1 MSSLYVDTL
10 VSSKHSSIVIS
21 GHVRYYRGPSIFF
34 VEINRLTERG
44 EINHQR
50 VVDANFMPNYI
61 TPELLTLTQRSN
73 FLNLSD
79 RLLSSM

>member
-44 EINHQR
+44 ECN
-50 VVDANFMPNYI
+50 VM
-61 TPELLTLTQRSN
+61 
-73 FLNLSD
+73 
-79 RLLSSM
+79 